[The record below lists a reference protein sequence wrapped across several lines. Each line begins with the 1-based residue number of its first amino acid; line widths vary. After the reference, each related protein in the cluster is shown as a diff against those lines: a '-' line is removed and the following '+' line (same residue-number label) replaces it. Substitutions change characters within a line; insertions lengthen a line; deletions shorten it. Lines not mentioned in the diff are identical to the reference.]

1 MTISR
6 REGTT
11 IEESSVLHL
20 PLVGSVVL
28 VVAMALLAFALS
40 AALAAQTITPR
51 TRDAVTNLVLGSGDS
66 ELKVGEYPPAL
77 RAEVQRYLSRFKAYR
92 STRRLP
98 ANADGIAKM
107 SHGRHINLE
116 RALAATSSDP
126 RAPRA
131 AVEYVNALAPCY
143 EWEGLP
149 DCPEEEA
156 IFAEKYQMEH
166 PDGPFRDAL
175 PLFTARLWLCV
186 AEFSKTDNEKSAR
199 ARQAYGKHISV
210 ALKST
215 SLLLRTAAE
224 GLHARNRCY

>member
-1 MTISR
+1 MRI
-6 REGTT
+6 GLLM
-11 IEESSVLHL
+11 VFA
-20 PLVGSVVL
+20 
-28 VVAMALLAFALS
+28 AMS
-40 AALAAQTITPR
+40 AAVSAQTITSR
-51 TRDAVTNLVLGSGDS
+51 TKDAVANLVLGIGDS
-66 ELKVGEYPPAL
+66 ETKVGEYPPAL
-77 RAEVQRYLSRFKAYR
+77 RAEVQQYLSRFRAYR

-98 ANADGIAKM
+98 ANADGVAEM

-126 RAPRA
+126 RASRA

-143 EWEGLP
+143 EWEGMP

-156 IFAEKYQMEH
+156 IFAEKYQLEH
-166 PDGPFRDAL
+166 PDGPFREAL

-186 AEFSKTDNEKSAR
+186 AEFSKTDSERSAR
-199 ARQAYGKHISV
+199 ARQAYDKHISV